1 MTTGLDRSQ
10 YKERYFE
17 DERYNACVDDFEN
30 EYSLRHSKH
39 GLYFETIRIQKI
51 FEVLNEERITF
62 SGKRI
67 LDVGCN
73 YDFLFLI
80 VYLSKA

>member
-17 DERYNACVDDFEN
+17 DERYNAGVDDFEN

-39 GLYFETIRIQKI
+39 GLYFEQLEYR
-51 FEVLNEERITF
+51 R
-62 SGKRI
+62 
-67 LDVGCN
+67 
-73 YDFLFLI
+73 FLRCLMK
-80 VYLSKA
+80 SE